1 MEDNQYFSIL
11 NGYHVKDK
19 EAREDLLTTNSN
31 VSALTS
37 DVSDINTE
45 LDNMQD
51 DITDLQNKT
60 VVLKGTINSLV
71 LDDPAT
77 SGSRNYIDFAIP
89 TGWNINNTFI
99 IGGYYKLYDSNGNEM
114 LMRHI
119 NSTTSDGTT
128 VKTECEV
135 GYLGF
140 DQPLIYCEFT
150 NYFSGFVGYKVEF
163 YVILMNNSIPQA

>member
-1 MEDNQYFSIL
+1 MEENQYFSIL

-19 EAREDLLTTNSN
+19 EVREDLATTNSN

-45 LDNMQD
+45 LDNIQD

-77 SGSRNYIDFAIP
+77 YGTANQVDLTIP

-114 LMRHI
+114 SMRRI
-119 NSTTSDGTT
+119 NSTTTNGTKVNSECDVSYYASDSS
-128 VKTECEV
+128 
-135 GYLGF
+135 
-140 DQPLIYCEFT
+140 LIYCAFT

-163 YVILMNNSIPQA
+163 YVILMNNSIPQT